1 MNKALNTLN
10 AVLNQKSEN
19 NFAHQED
26 ECDLYGRMLAK
37 KLRKFPEHERVNVM
51 YELDGTIIRLLS
63 RNTSHR
69 HVTTPSPLSAHSSY
83 SEPIFSTK
91 MNRLHSSPISYS
103 EPTERYL
110 FEDRPLSA
118 PALSYYMSPSPTQQ
132 QLPQQQQSQHLPQ
145 QQPSQQHLSQQQ
157 PSQQLL
163 SQQQPSQQHLSQQS
177 DNYNTNMQHSV
188 LLHIPDRLLSPDSS
202 LESTQNNQNSITV
215 LSDLLILSP
224 STGNTERNKII

>member
-1 MNKALNTLN
+1 MDGDQIQETDCSQDDVGGSQESVNEDRNIIINEPTPEPSNTLQTNRRRKNPPELIEAGKTMNKALNTLN

-26 ECDLYGRMLAK
+26 ECDLYGRKLAK

-91 MNRLHSSPISYS
+91 MN
-103 EPTERYL
+103 
-110 FEDRPLSA
+110 
-118 PALSYYMSPSPTQQ
+118 
-132 QLPQQQQSQHLPQ
+132 
-145 QQPSQQHLSQQQ
+145 
-157 PSQQLL
+157 
-163 SQQQPSQQHLSQQS
+163 
-177 DNYNTNMQHSV
+177 
-188 LLHIPDRLLSPDSS
+188 
-202 LESTQNNQNSITV
+202 
-215 LSDLLILSP
+215 
-224 STGNTERNKII
+224 